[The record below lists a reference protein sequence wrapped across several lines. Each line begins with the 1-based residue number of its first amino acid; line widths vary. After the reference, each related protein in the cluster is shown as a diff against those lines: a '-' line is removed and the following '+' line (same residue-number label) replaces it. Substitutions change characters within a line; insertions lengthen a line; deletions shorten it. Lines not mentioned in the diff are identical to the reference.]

1 MPERMR
7 IVLVDHTARM
17 GGAEWSLLRLVERY
31 DPADVRVT
39 VVLGEDGPL
48 AERLRAAGVAV
59 VVCPLDSRIRDRRK
73 GALTGRGLAG
83 PRSLGLAFAAVL
95 RLRRVFRE
103 LDAQVVHTN
112 SLKAHLLGGL
122 AGRLAGARVLWHVR
136 DHISEPYLPAAAVRA
151 VRFAARVIPH
161 GVVAV
166 SHSAARTVPRRD
178 VAVLHQGVELPPVAG
193 PRRANGVLRVGLVG
207 RIAPWKG
214 QDVFLAAAARVART
228 YPTAE
233 FVLAGSPLFGEEEF
247 EQELRVTAE
256 RDDLRGR
263 VSFLGFR
270 DDPHDVFLG
279 LDVAVHAS
287 TQPEPY
293 GNVVLEAMAA
303 ATPMVAAAAGGV
315 LEIVEDGRTG
325 MLVPPGDA
333 DALAAALERLLGDA
347 PERERLGAAGRRC
360 VEEKFSLAGD
370 ATTIVVLYRRLL
382 DREALA

>member
-1 MPERMR
+1 MSEPLRV
-7 IVLVDHTARM
+7 VLVDHTARM

-31 DPADVRVT
+31 DPAEVHAT
-39 VVLGEDGPL
+39 VVLGEEGPL
-48 AERLRAAGVAV
+48 AERLRLAGVAV
-59 VVCPLDSRIRDRRK
+59 AVCPLDPRIRERRK
-73 GALTGRGLAG
+73 GSLTGRGLAG
-83 PRSLGLAFAAVL
+83 PRSLALAVVAVL

-112 SLKAHLLGGL
+112 SLKAHLLGGI

-136 DHISEPYLPAAAVRA
+136 DHLSEPYLPGAAVRV
-151 VRFAARVIPH
+151 VRLAARLVPH

-166 SHSAARTVPRRD
+166 SRSAARTVPRRD
-178 VAVLHQGVELPPVAG
+178 VAVLLQGVELPPIDGA
-193 PRRANGVLRVGLVG
+193 RKANGVLRVGLVG

-233 FVLAGSPLFGEEEF
+233 FVLAGSPLFGEEAF
-247 EQELRVTAE
+247 EQELRALADRE
-256 RDDLRGR
+256 ELRGR

-270 DDPHDVFLG
+270 EDVHEVFCG

-303 ATPMVAAAAGGV
+303 ATPIVAAAAGGV
-315 LEIVEDGRTG
+315 L
-325 MLVPPGDA
+325 VPPGDA
-333 DALAAALERLLGDA
+333 EALAAALERLLGDA
-347 PERERLGAAGRRC
+347 PERERLGSAGRRS
-360 VEEKFSLAGD
+360 VEEKFSLVGD
-370 ATTIVVLYRRLL
+370 AEMVGDLYRKV
-382 DREALA
+382 LA